1 MLHEMEGLSLEEK
14 REPIDATEAAVA
26 RELGQAAGDA
36 APEACPWCGSSS
48 FIRKGHN
55 RDGSQ
60 RRLCRECGR
69 TFPARSRGLLA
80 ASKPDAATWSLFVES
95 ALSGRSPREC
105 ARACRV
111 CLSTSWFC
119 RMRLC
124 EVMEGSLLPF
134 RTGPSVSWQVD
145 GTYLDESLTG
155 NRARSAA
162 GMPRAPRR
170 HGGAVHARGISGL
183 KACIVCGADGAGDGS
198 CRLADRGRPGD
209 KALEEAIRD
218 LGPGTWAA
226 AGAHQGYGRVLPAI
240 GIAEHAATRTGL
252 QKDGGLG
259 MAGALHQRLSIF
271 LAGFHGVSAKWL
283 DHYLSW
289 SMWPGQARRSDADR
303 LRTLSGQSASGSYE
317 HTRRQMIDRPQP
329 FWDHWE
335 KQTATSMLV

>member
-1 MLHEMEGLSLEEK
+1 MLDIMLHEMEGLSPEEK
-14 REPIDATEAAVA
+14 RKLIDATEAAVA

-183 KACIVCGADGAGDGS
+183 KACIVCGADDAGDGS
-198 CRLADRGRPGD
+198 CRLADRSRPGTRPWRRQSGTSVP
-209 KALEEAIRD
+209 A
-218 LGPGTWAA
+218 PGRRPTPARA
-226 AGAHQGYGRVLPAI
+226 AGACSLP
-240 GIAEHAATRTGL
+240 
-252 QKDGGLG
+252 
-259 MAGALHQRLSIF
+259 
-271 LAGFHGVSAKWL
+271 
-283 DHYLSW
+283 
-289 SMWPGQARRSDADR
+289 
-303 LRTLSGQSASGSYE
+303 SASPG
-317 HTRRQMIDRPQP
+317 TQRPGRACRR
-329 FWDHWE
+329 
-335 KQTATSMLV
+335 TASSAW